1 MSESFVESIP
11 NHLQSLVSRLDL
23 YARTQNGHSYRI
35 EDDELFPSLEA
46 KDFRLKRILGRGGM
60 GTVYIAEQISL
71 ERQVAVKVLASSL
84 VKNDADRAQ
93 FEREAKLIAVLH
105 HPGIIKI
112 LSAGEINGRC
122 FYAMELVD
130 GPSLEKVTFSSLQHL
145 ATIGVKIA
153 NALAYAHQCNVL
165 HRDIKPA
172 NIFLDQHEEIHLG
185 DFGIAYSIHGHHVVF
200 DTAGTPSGTP
210 EYIAPERLSRGEN
223 TVRSDIYSFGVTLRE
238 LARKSNLK
246 LNHDFN
252 AIIAMCVHEEPTK
265 RYASIADVAKDL
277 HHYIVHRPVLA
288 SHPSIFRKTRLWVRR
303 NPIYGILLGILFTSS
318 IIWGV
323 QTFIDYA
330 QLLNARHELSRLSIP
345 EQRDYNESKDI
356 ELRRTLD
363 LAERILGRYPN
374 DPEIVEKTLTLY
386 DDYMD
391 LHRHGKRSMITAL
404 RETDRIISTLSILF
418 WNPNISD
425 AIQEQLIEMQLRRL
439 EFSTAWRNN
448 EDTQWLKEKIESEL
462 EYYKGAQ
469 QEMFRN
475 QLNQILSNPKPP
487 TLPRTNPRHG
497 GQRFERN
504 PPQRNN
510 GKRYNQRFSAKPSL
524 QATPQ
529 TETIE
534 QLHP

>member
-11 NHLQSLVSRLDL
+11 DHLQSLVTRLDL
-23 YARTQNGHSYRI
+23 YARTQHGHSYRI

-112 LSAGEINGRC
+112 LSAGEVNGRC

-130 GPSLEKVTFSSLQHL
+130 GPSLDKVTFTSLQHL

-200 DTAGTPSGTP
+200 DAEGTPSGTP

-223 TVRSDIYSFGVTLRE
+223 TIRSDIYSFGVTLRE
-238 LARKSNLK
+238 LARKSTLK
-246 LNHDFN
+246 LDYDFN
-252 AIIAMCVHEEPTK
+252 AIIAMCVHEEPSK
-265 RYASIADVAKDL
+265 RYATIADVAKDL

-288 SHPSIFRKTRLWVRR
+288 SHPSILKKTYLWVRR
-303 NPIYGILLGILFTSS
+303 NPIYGVLLGLLLLGSIGGGIQTS
-318 IIWGV
+318 
-323 QTFIDYA
+323 IDYA
-330 QLLNARHELSRLSIP
+330 QLLNARRELSQLSIP
-345 EQRDYNESKDI
+345 EQRDYNEHKDI
-356 ELRRTLD
+356 ELRRTLE
-363 LAERILGRYPN
+363 LAERILGRYPE
-374 DPEIVEKTLTLY
+374 DPEIVEKTLSLY

-391 LHRHGKRSMITAL
+391 LHRHGKRSMLTAL
-404 RETDRIISTLSILF
+404 QETDRIISTLSILF

-439 EFSTAWRNN
+439 EFSIAWRNT
-448 EDTQWLKEKIESEL
+448 EDSQWLQEKIKSEL
-462 EYYKGAQ
+462 EYYKGSQRDAFQ
-469 QEMFRN
+469 HR
-475 QLNQILSNPKPP
+475 LNQILANPKPQP
-487 TLPRTNPRHG
+487 LPRNTPRHG
-497 GQRFERN
+497 GQRLERN
-504 PPQRNN
+504 SSQRTN
-510 GKRYNQRFSAKPSL
+510 GKHHNQRFPSKRIS
-524 QATPQ
+524 QETPP
-529 TETIE
+529 TDASE